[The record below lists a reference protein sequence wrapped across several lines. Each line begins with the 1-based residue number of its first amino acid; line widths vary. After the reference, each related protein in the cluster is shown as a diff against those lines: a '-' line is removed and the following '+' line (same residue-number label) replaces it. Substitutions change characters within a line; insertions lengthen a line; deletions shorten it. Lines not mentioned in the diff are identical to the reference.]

1 MEIRSTRSI
10 GFCQGVQRAVE
21 LAEATLRERAGRVY
35 SIGPI
40 IHNPPEMDRLTRLGL
55 KVVKKIEEVPPK
67 SWLIIRSHG
76 ATPEELGAA
85 RKRSVQV
92 VDTTCT
98 IVKRLQA
105 SFRGLVQEGYT
116 VYIIGD
122 RDHPEVQS
130 VLSQKE
136 GFGQVIGN
144 VTDFERLTIPERV
157 GVVAQTTQSIRKFES
172 VVTSL
177 LGRTQE
183 VKCINTLCPVTLGRQ
198 REAIDLAEHVG
209 TMLVIGGKN
218 SANTNRLTEL
228 CREANPNTH
237 QVERTDEICA
247 DWTSGGGVV
256 GLTTGTSTPGWLI
269 EGIIAR
275 LREGGCPDGS
285 GAT

>member
-21 LAEATLRERAGRVY
+21 LAEAALRERAGRVY

-40 IHNPPEMDRLTRLGL
+40 IHNPPEMERLTRLGL
-55 KVVKKIEEVPPK
+55 KVVEKIEEVPPE

-76 ATPEELGAA
+76 ATPAELEAA
-85 RKRSVQV
+85 RKRSVPV

-105 SFRGLVQEGYT
+105 SFRQLVREGYT

-130 VLSQKE
+130 VLSQEE
-136 GFGQVIGN
+136 GFGRVVGN
-144 VTDFERLTIPERV
+144 VMDFEQLAIPGRV
-157 GVVAQTTQSIRKFES
+157 GVVAQTTQSLRKFEA

-183 VKCINTLCPVTLGRQ
+183 VKCMNTLCPVTLGRQ

-228 CREANPNTH
+228 CREANPHTH
-237 QVERTDEICA
+237 QVERIDEIRA

-275 LREGGCPDGS
+275 LREREGPGGS
-285 GAT
+285 GET